1 MDKERLLQ
9 NTRLLARLLEMT
21 PRELVERVIITRE
34 DYEDIASYD
43 EKTIELLAMA
53 ISKSLAAELRPYRT
67 TTARTARQ
75 AHKNQ

>member
-9 NTRLLARLLEMT
+9 NTRLLARAIGVT
-21 PRELVERVIITRE
+21 PRELVERGIITRE

-53 ISKSLAAELRPYRT
+53 ISKCLAAGIKPSPPK
-67 TTARTARQ
+67 Q
-75 AHKNQ
+75 

>member
-21 PRELVERVIITRE
+21 PRELVERGIITRE

-53 ISKSLAAELRPYRT
+53 ISKSLAAGIKPSPP
-67 TTARTARQ
+67 
-75 AHKNQ
+75 K